1 MLSLSHLEA
10 CTQDSQ
16 KSGPDNVTEPLPEKC
31 ELNKIAI
38 KAQVEGKK
46 LEFYNRLLIASMDRF
61 FYDVSRNLD
70 SKRTRNQ
77 DKEEASAEW
86 NDKRTEA
93 QDWRCRRQGINIFID
108 GKKTHSHFF

>member
-38 KAQVEGKK
+38 KAEVEGKK
-46 LEFYNRLLIASMDRF
+46 LEFL
-61 FYDVSRNLD
+61 
-70 SKRTRNQ
+70 
-77 DKEEASAEW
+77 
-86 NDKRTEA
+86 
-93 QDWRCRRQGINIFID
+93 
-108 GKKTHSHFF
+108 